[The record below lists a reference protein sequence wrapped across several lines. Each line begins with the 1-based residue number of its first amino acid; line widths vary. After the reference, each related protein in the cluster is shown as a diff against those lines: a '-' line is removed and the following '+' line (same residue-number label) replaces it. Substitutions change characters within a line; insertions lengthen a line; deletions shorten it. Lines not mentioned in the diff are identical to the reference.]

1 VRGYVET
8 PGRPDYC
15 LPLCAGRK
23 EHGKQIE
30 ATADTTARGSI
41 QATPALSEDV
51 TVLRRLNV
59 AAEISAP
66 RRACAPCRG
75 RGMVGAWPARQGEE
89 VQRIARRMTFGHTSG
104 MTKQIAVKLPDD
116 LVDELDRL
124 VQLGTFDSRSQAIR
138 TGIEAMVARQH
149 RQEIDQ
155 RFRDGA
161 ARLPE
166 TIEDIDEATALAISS
181 IQEEPWERWW

>member
-1 VRGYVET
+1 
-8 PGRPDYC
+8 
-15 LPLCAGRK
+15 
-23 EHGKQIE
+23 
-30 ATADTTARGSI
+30 
-41 QATPALSEDV
+41 
-51 TVLRRLNV
+51 
-59 AAEISAP
+59 
-66 RRACAPCRG
+66 
-75 RGMVGAWPARQGEE
+75 
-89 VQRIARRMTFGHTSG
+89 MTIGHTAG

-124 VQLGTFDSRSQAIR
+124 VQGGTFDSRSQAIR

-149 RQEIDQ
+149 RHEIDQ

-161 ARLPE
+161 AQLPE